1 MTILNVTIVSIAISI
16 SNNMRIMLNTSI
28 VVIIIDIMAN
38 MFISVL
44 LTLSNQVLSIVTV
57 N

>member
-1 MTILNVTIVSIAISI
+1 MTIPNVTIVSIAISI

-44 LTLSNQVLSIVTV
+44 LTLSNQVLSLVTV
-57 N
+57 S

>member
-1 MTILNVTIVSIAISI
+1 MTIPNVTIVSIAISI

>member
-1 MTILNVTIVSIAISI
+1 MTIPNVTIVSIAISI

-44 LTLSNQVLSIVTV
+44 LTLSNQVMSLVTV